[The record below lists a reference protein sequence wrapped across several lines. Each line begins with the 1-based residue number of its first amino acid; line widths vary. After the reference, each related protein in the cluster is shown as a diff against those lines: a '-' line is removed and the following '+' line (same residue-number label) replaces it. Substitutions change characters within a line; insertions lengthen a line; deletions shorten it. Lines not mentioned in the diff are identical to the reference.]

1 MGYTY
6 SFLDVQAAIDGPG
19 GNFPLAG
26 DEAGIAQEGI
36 TIAPTGEVNVMS
48 VGADGAYMHS
58 LKGDKSGT
66 VTVRLLRTSTV
77 NRQLQEMY
85 NHQTRSSSYHGRNVI
100 TVRDVARGDTITCEG
115 CAFAKTPDKVFA
127 AEGGNYEWIFHAGKI
142 YGQVGSGDPELS

>member
-1 MGYTY
+1 MGYIY

-26 DEAGIAQEGI
+26 DEAGVAQEGI
-36 TIAPTGEVNVMS
+36 TIAPTGEVNVIS

-77 NRQLQEMY
+77 NRQLQKMY
-85 NHQTRSSSYHGRNVI
+85 NHQTRSSSYHGRNTI

-115 CAFAKTPDKVFA
+115 CAFAKTPDKAFA
-127 AEGGNYEWIFHAGKI
+127 AEGGNLEWIFHAGKI

>member
-6 SFLDVQAAIDGPG
+6 SFLDVQAAIAGPG

-36 TIAPTGEVNVMS
+36 TIGPTGEVNAMT

-58 LKGDKSGT
+58 LKGDKSGS

-77 NRQLQEMY
+77 NRQLQELY
-85 NHQTRSSSYHGRNVI
+85 NYQTQSSAYHGRNTI
-100 TVRDVARGDTITCEG
+100 TVRDVVRGDTTTCDG
-115 CAFAKTPDKVFA
+115 VAFAKSPEQVFA
-127 AEGGNYEWIFHAGKI
+127 AEGGTYEWTFHAGKI
-142 YGQVGSGDPELS
+142 YRQIGSGEPEL